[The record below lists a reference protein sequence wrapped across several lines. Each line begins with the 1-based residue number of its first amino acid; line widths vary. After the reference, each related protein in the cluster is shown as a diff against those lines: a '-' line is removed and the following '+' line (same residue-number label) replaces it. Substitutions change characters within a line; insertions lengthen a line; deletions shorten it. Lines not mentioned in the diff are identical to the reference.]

1 MIRYTKDKIKDVKYV
16 VVEAA
21 LKRDKGNKVEGLF
34 IGYQPMVKAH
44 TQLVSNDEQ
53 FIWLYKGDNIY
64 MLSASHYDIG
74 MISTQMG
81 GVVSTCVVNSQE
93 EYIDRLKLIH
103 EVFTDD
109 KKVLSSGLINV
120 AEYTVPNK
128 ISEHLGKGEKKR
140 EIVKSPV
147 HTPNYSSPGYNT
159 PGYNARSGGCNY
171 SSGGYSTYQKKDPST
186 SIIKRTTKYP
196 ITSAIDKMK
205 AKVEEIRQGKYEAP
219 ELPSI
224 PADKEAPAKK
234 ADDKSTVADDDY
246 DIYGSN
252 MMG

>member
-44 TQLVSNDEQ
+44 TQLVANTEQ

-64 MLSASHYDIG
+64 MLNASHYDISSI
-74 MISTQMG
+74 MTQMG
-81 GVVSTCVVNSQE
+81 AVVSTCILTAQE
-93 EYIDRLKLIH
+93 EYIERLKLIH

-109 KKVLSSGLINV
+109 KKILSSGLINV
-120 AEYTVPNK
+120 DEYTVPEKIRERLNK
-128 ISEHLGKGEKKR
+128 GDKKR
-140 EIVKSPV
+140 EIVKPPP
-147 HTPNYSSPGYNT
+147 TNYSS

-171 SSGGYSTYQKKDPST
+171 SSGNYYQKKDPST
-186 SIIKRTTKYP
+186 SVIKRTTKYP
-196 ITSAIDKMK
+196 ITSAIDKMR

-219 ELPSI
+219 KLPSI
-224 PADKEAPAKK
+224 PADEKAPAEKDDDK
-234 ADDKSTVADDDY
+234 PDDKSTDANDY
-246 DIYGSN
+246 YDDIYGSN

>member
-1 MIRYTKDKIKDVKYV
+1 VIRYTKDKIKDVKYV

-44 TQLVSNDEQ
+44 AQLVANSEQ

-64 MLSASHYDIG
+64 MLNASHYDISS
-74 MISTQMG
+74 IATQMG
-81 GVVSTCVVNSQE
+81 AVVSTCVLTSQK
-93 EYIDRLKLIH
+93 EYIERLKLIH

-109 KKVLSSGLINV
+109 KKILSSGLIN
-120 AEYTVPNK
+120 ADEYTVPEKVRERLNK
-128 ISEHLGKGEKKR
+128 GDKKR
-140 EIVKSPV
+140 EIVKPP
-147 HTPNYSSPGYNT
+147 TNYSS

-171 SSGGYSTYQKKDPST
+171 SGSSYYQKKDPST
-186 SIIKRTTKYP
+186 SIMKRTTKYP
-196 ITSAIDKMK
+196 ITNAIDKMK

-219 ELPSI
+219 KLPSI
-224 PADKEAPAKK
+224 PADEKAPAEKD
-234 ADDKSTVADDDY
+234 DDKSTDVDDY
-246 DIYGSN
+246 YDDIYGAN